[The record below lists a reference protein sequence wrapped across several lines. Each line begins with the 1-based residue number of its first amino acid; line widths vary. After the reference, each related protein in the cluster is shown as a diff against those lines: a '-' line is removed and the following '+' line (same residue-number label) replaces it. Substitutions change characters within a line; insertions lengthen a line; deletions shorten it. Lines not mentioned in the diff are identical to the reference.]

1 MQKSDLLTRHL
12 SSAADKHSHSDVP
25 LSMQD
30 AARTRVVKYAGRAFL
45 FLFGLANVWAF
56 YNMLDPDT
64 IAYLD
69 IGDECFHGNWRA
81 LGNAYWSPLYPI
93 VVGAVRRVLSVPMKW
108 EYPLIHFVD
117 FVIFLLVICCF
128 EFFWGTVF

>member
-1 MQKSDLLTRHL
+1 M
-12 SSAADKHSHSDVP
+12 
-25 LSMQD
+25 
-30 AARTRVVKYAGRAFL
+30 VKYAGRAFL

-56 YNMLDPDT
+56 DNMLDPDT

-81 LGNAYWSPLYPI
+81 LGNPYWSPLYPI

-108 EYPLIHFVD
+108 EYPLI
-117 FVIFLLVICCF
+117 LR
-128 EFFWGTVF
+128 